1 MNTLFL
7 ISFKNNEL
15 NLKINMLKQTL
26 LVLLS
31 SLLFFTSN
39 AQNSEKKAAAIH
51 KKVLTLDSHTD
62 TPLMLYRPGFDI
74 SQKNDPR
81 NRGGKI
87 DLPRMKEG
95 SLDAVFF
102 AVFVGQGERTAE
114 GNQKAKERALDIFE
128 KVHKTIAL
136 HPEKAEIA
144 LHSADA
150 AGLKKQGKHAIY
162 LGLENGYPLGD
173 DINMVEEYYRLGAR
187 YITLSHTKNNDI
199 CDSSTDK
206 EEHGGLTDFGKKVI
220 NEMNRLG
227 MMVDVSHISDKAFY
241 DVIETSL
248 APVIA
253 SHSNAKAICDNPRNL
268 TDDMLLA
275 LKDNG
280 GVVQVCI
287 LSAYVTKQEPN
298 PEKEAARE
306 ALREKY
312 NNFTGLSEEE
322 SNIAREEW
330 SAIER
335 KYPTPLATVSE
346 LVNHIDHIVQI
357 AGIDHVGIGT
367 DFDGG
372 GGLQDCFD
380 VSQIG
385 NITLELVKR
394 GYSKKEIE
402 KIWSGNFLRVF
413 REVEN
418 LKI

>member
-1 MNTLFL
+1 
-7 ISFKNNEL
+7 L
-15 NLKINMLKQTL
+15 NLNPQIKMLKKNL
-26 LVLLS
+26 LALLS
-31 SLLFFTSN
+31 SLLIFSSA
-39 AQNSEKKAAAIH
+39 AQNLEEKAAAIH
-51 KKVLTLDSHTD
+51 KKALTLDSHTD

-74 SQKNDPR
+74 NQKNDPR

-87 DLPRMKEG
+87 DFPRMEEG

-114 GNQKAKERALDIFE
+114 GNQKAKERALDVFE
-128 KVHKTIAL
+128 KVHKTISIY
-136 HPEKAEIA
+136 PEKAEIA
-144 LHSADA
+144 LTSKDA
-150 AGLKKQGKHAIY
+150 VKLKKIGKRAIY
-162 LGLENGYPLGD
+162 LGLENGYPLGN

-199 CDSSTDK
+199 CDSSNDK
-206 EEHGGLTDFGKKVI
+206 EEHGGLTDFGRKVI
-220 NEMNRLG
+220 NEMNRIG
-227 MMVDVSHISDKAFY
+227 MIVDVSHISDKAFY
-241 DVIETSL
+241 DVIKTSL
-248 APVIA
+248 TPVVA
-253 SHSNAKAICDNPRNL
+253 SHSNARTICDNPRNL

-275 LKDNG
+275 LKNNG

-312 NNFTGLSEEE
+312 NHFIGLSEEK

-335 KYPTPLATVSE
+335 KYPTPLASVSE
-346 LVNHIDHIVQI
+346 LVDHIDHIVHI
-357 AGIDHVGIGT
+357 AGINHVGIGT

-372 GGLQDCFD
+372 GGLSDCFD
-380 VSQIG
+380 VSEIG
-385 NITLELVKR
+385 NITLELVRR
-394 GYSKKEIE
+394 GYSEEEIQ

-413 REVEN
+413 EEVEN
-418 LKI
+418 FRM

>member
-1 MNTLFL
+1 MKMVKKTF
-7 ISFKNNEL
+7 
-15 NLKINMLKQTL
+15 
-26 LVLLS
+26 LVLLCSLIIFS
-31 SLLFFTSN
+31 ST
-39 AQNSEKKAAAIH
+39 AQNLEEKAAAIH

-74 SQKNDPR
+74 NQKNDPR

-87 DLPRMKEG
+87 DFPRMEEG

-102 AVFVGQGERTAE
+102 AVFVGQGDRTAE
-114 GNQKAKERALDIFE
+114 GNQKAKERALDVFE
-128 KVHKTIAL
+128 KVHKTISMYS
-136 HPEKAEIA
+136 EKAEIA
-144 LHSADA
+144 LTSKDA
-150 AGLKKQGKHAIY
+150 MKLKKLGKRAIY
-162 LGLENGYPLGD
+162 LGLENGYPLGN

-199 CDSSTDK
+199 CDSSNDK
-206 EEHGGLTDFGKKVI
+206 EEHGGLTDFGRKVI
-220 NEMNRLG
+220 NEMNRIG
-227 MMVDVSHISDKAFY
+227 MMVDVSHLSDKAFY
-241 DVIETSL
+241 DVIKTSL
-248 APVIA
+248 TPVVA
-253 SHSNAKAICDNPRNL
+253 SHSNARAICDNPRNL

-275 LKDNG
+275 LKNNG

-312 NNFTGLSEEE
+312 NHFIGLSEEK

-335 KYPTPLATVSE
+335 KYPTPLASVSE
-346 LVNHIDHIVQI
+346 LVDHIDHIVRI
-357 AGIDHVGIGT
+357 AGINHVGIGT

-372 GGLQDCFD
+372 GGLSDCFD

-385 NITLELVKR
+385 NITLELVRR
-394 GYSKKEIE
+394 GYSEEEIQ

-413 REVEN
+413 EEVEN
-418 LKI
+418 FRM

>member
-1 MNTLFL
+1 MVKKTF
-7 ISFKNNEL
+7 
-15 NLKINMLKQTL
+15 
-26 LVLLS
+26 LVLLCSLIIFS
-31 SLLFFTSN
+31 ST
-39 AQNSEKKAAAIH
+39 AQNLEEKAAAIH

-74 SQKNDPR
+74 NQKNDPR

-87 DLPRMKEG
+87 DFPRMEEG

-102 AVFVGQGERTAE
+102 AVFVGQGDRTAE
-114 GNQKAKERALDIFE
+114 GNQKAKERALDVFE
-128 KVHKTIAL
+128 KVHKTISMYS
-136 HPEKAEIA
+136 EKAEIA
-144 LHSADA
+144 LTSKDA
-150 AGLKKQGKHAIY
+150 MKLKKLGKRAIY
-162 LGLENGYPLGD
+162 LGLENGYPLGN

-199 CDSSTDK
+199 CDSSNDK
-206 EEHGGLTDFGKKVI
+206 EEHGGLTDFGRKVI
-220 NEMNRLG
+220 NEMNRIG
-227 MMVDVSHISDKAFY
+227 MMVDVSHLSDKAFY
-241 DVIETSL
+241 DVIKTSL
-248 APVIA
+248 TPVVA
-253 SHSNAKAICDNPRNL
+253 SHSNARAICDNPRNL

-275 LKDNG
+275 LKNNG

-312 NNFTGLSEEE
+312 NHFIGLSEEK

-335 KYPTPLATVSE
+335 KYPTPLASVSE
-346 LVNHIDHIVQI
+346 LVDHIDHIVRI
-357 AGIDHVGIGT
+357 AGINHVGIGT

-372 GGLQDCFD
+372 GGLSDCFD

-385 NITLELVKR
+385 NITLELVRR
-394 GYSKKEIE
+394 GYSEEEIQ

-413 REVEN
+413 EEVEN
-418 LKI
+418 FRM

>member
-1 MNTLFL
+1 MVKKTF
-7 ISFKNNEL
+7 
-15 NLKINMLKQTL
+15 
-26 LVLLS
+26 LVLLC
-31 SLLFFTSN
+31 SLLIFSSA
-39 AQNSEKKAAAIH
+39 AQNLEEKAAAIH
-51 KKVLTLDSHTD
+51 KKALTLDSHTD

-87 DLPRMKEG
+87 DFPRMEEG

-114 GNQKAKERALDIFE
+114 GNQKAKERALDVFE
-128 KVHKTIAL
+128 KVHKTISMYS
-136 HPEKAEIA
+136 EKAEIA
-144 LHSADA
+144 LTSKDA
-150 AGLKKQGKHAIY
+150 MKLKKLGKRAIY
-162 LGLENGYPLGD
+162 LGLENGYPLGN
-173 DINMVEEYYRLGAR
+173 DINMVKEYYRLGAR

-199 CDSSTDK
+199 CDSSNDK
-206 EEHGGLTDFGKKVI
+206 EEHGGLTDFGRKVI
-220 NEMNRLG
+220 NEMNRIG

-241 DVIETSL
+241 DVIKTSL
-248 APVIA
+248 TPVVA
-253 SHSNAKAICDNPRNL
+253 SHSNARAICDNPRNL

-275 LKDNG
+275 LKNNG

-312 NNFTGLSEEE
+312 NHFIGLSEEK

-335 KYPTPLATVSE
+335 KYPTPLASVSE
-346 LVNHIDHIVQI
+346 LADHIDHIVRI
-357 AGIDHVGIGT
+357 AGINHVGIGT

-372 GGLQDCFD
+372 GGLSDCFD

-385 NITLELVKR
+385 NITLELVRR
-394 GYSKKEIE
+394 GYSEEEIQ

-413 REVEN
+413 EEVEN
-418 LKI
+418 FRM

>member
-1 MNTLFL
+1 
-7 ISFKNNEL
+7 L
-15 NLKINMLKQTL
+15 NLNPQIKMLKKNL
-26 LVLLS
+26 LALLS
-31 SLLFFTSN
+31 SLIIFSST
-39 AQNSEKKAAAIH
+39 AQNLEEKAAAIH

-74 SQKNDPR
+74 NQKNDPR

-87 DLPRMKEG
+87 DFPRMEEG

-102 AVFVGQGERTAE
+102 AVFVRQGERTAE
-114 GNQKAKERALDIFE
+114 GNQKAKDRALDVFE
-128 KVHKTIAL
+128 KVHKTISMY
-136 HPEKAEIA
+136 PEKAEIA
-144 LHSADA
+144 LTSKDA
-150 AGLKKQGKHAIY
+150 MKLKKLGKRAIY
-162 LGLENGYPLGD
+162 LGLENGYPLGN

-199 CDSSTDK
+199 CDSSNDK
-206 EEHGGLTDFGKKVI
+206 EEHGGLTDFGRKVI
-220 NEMNRLG
+220 NEMNRIG

-241 DVIETSL
+241 DVIKTSL
-248 APVIA
+248 TPVVA
-253 SHSNAKAICDNPRNL
+253 SHSNARAICDNPRNL

-275 LKDNG
+275 LKNNG

-312 NNFTGLSEEE
+312 NHFIGLSEEK

-335 KYPTPLATVSE
+335 KYPTPLASVSE
-346 LVNHIDHIVQI
+346 LVDHIDHIVRI
-357 AGIDHVGIGT
+357 AGINHVGIGT

-372 GGLQDCFD
+372 GGLSDCFD
-380 VSQIG
+380 VSEIG
-385 NITLELVKR
+385 NITLELVRR
-394 GYSKKEIE
+394 GYSEEEIQ

-413 REVEN
+413 EEVEN
-418 LKI
+418 FRM